1 MQNAT
6 RTEQNSF
13 ETPEDVLRL
22 PQPKKNDLM
31 DDIISEICGDRRT
44 RRRYEIDLV
53 VQFKVFKNYQI
64 IQTGKGK
71 TINLSAAGIACQLD
85 EILKPG
91 SAIELAIAWPV
102 LLNKTCPLKL
112 VVSGKVVRSD
122 AALTAVRM
130 DRYEFRTQGTR
141 SLQTMTAGAS
151 A

>member
-13 ETPEDVLRL
+13 DTPEAVLRRT
-22 PQPKKNDLM
+22 QPKSSDLM
-31 DDIISEICGDRRT
+31 DEIITEICGDRRS
-44 RRRYEIDLV
+44 RRRYPIDLV
-53 VQFKVFKNYQI
+53 VQYKIFGQYQI
-64 IQTGKGK
+64 VQSGKGK
-71 TINLSAAGIACQLD
+71 TINLSAGGIACAFD

-91 SAIELAIAWPV
+91 STIELSIAWPV

-130 DRYEFRTQGTR
+130 ERYEFRTQGTR